1 MIKIL
6 LDTSSDMPAEL
17 REKYGIRWVE
27 FPINFD
33 TDQYLDQKDLSSE
46 EFFKKIADTGIIPK
60 TSQVTRKQ
68 FEAAIAEML
77 VEPEDHVL
85 VLPLSST
92 LSGTYNEAVQAQETF
107 GKDRVTVIDTK
118 VVTVLITDL
127 AIMAGEMIQA
137 GKSLEE
143 IVAAIEAEKGKRE
156 AIFVLD
162 TLEFLRKGG
171 RISFAQSV
179 VGGLLNIKVVL
190 RYADGKIMPH
200 DKAKGKKQAFR
211 IMVDYVK
218 ENHQPDRRILMVH
231 AVNEAGAK
239 ELAAM
244 IKEETGRDVD
254 VIAEMG
260 AVIGTHVGPGT
271 IALAC

>member
-27 FPINFD
+27 FPITFD

>member
-27 FPINFD
+27 FPITFD
-33 TDQYLDQKDLSSE
+33 TDQYLDQKDLTSE
-46 EFFKKIADTGIIPK
+46 EFFKKIADTGILPK
-60 TSQVTRKQ
+60 SSQVTRKQ
-68 FEAAIAEML
+68 FEDAIAEML

>member
-27 FPINFD
+27 FPITFD

-68 FEAAIAEML
+68 FEEAIAEML